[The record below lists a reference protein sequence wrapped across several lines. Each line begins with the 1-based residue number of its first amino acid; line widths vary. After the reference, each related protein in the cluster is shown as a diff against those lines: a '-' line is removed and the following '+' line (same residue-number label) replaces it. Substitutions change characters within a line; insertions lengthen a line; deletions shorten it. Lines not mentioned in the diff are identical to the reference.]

1 VARLFSNRDRP
12 FDMGVLPT
20 ELLERDPAA
29 RIVACAMPGDANPAS
44 P

>member
-1 VARLFSNRDRP
+1 VARRFSNRDRP

-20 ELLERDPAA
+20 ESPLKARQRKERKW
-29 RIVACAMPGDANPAS
+29 S